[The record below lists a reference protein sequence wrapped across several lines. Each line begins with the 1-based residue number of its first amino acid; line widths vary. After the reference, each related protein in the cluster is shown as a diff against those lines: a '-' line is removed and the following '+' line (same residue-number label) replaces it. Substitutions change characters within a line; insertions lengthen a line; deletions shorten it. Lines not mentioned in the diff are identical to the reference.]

1 MNNQIDL
8 LNEASAL
15 MTVLTG
21 NLSDESLSLDD
32 GRVRQGMS
40 LILVEVMK
48 RIDAA
53 MATIADVST
62 ASRNCDIF

>member
-53 MATIADVST
+53 MATIADFPVT
-62 ASRNCDIF
+62 R